1 VPRILSLTLLL
12 LSFSVLAGQELV
24 FEQYPQQTDFLLLI
38 PYNSINFRAG
48 TSESV
53 YQMSINLRNSRGR
66 SVYSR
71 SVQLTFQKKEWLR
84 DTAIPHSF
92 SQDLAPGSYQ
102 MQIRLR
108 NRSVGGNLELQRQFR
123 IGSTGTER
131 GEAYLYA
138 KRDDITFIP
147 SVIPELSDLQA
158 LELHQRFL
166 VQPDSIGVFSGTS
179 KLSVLQPTSPLIIDI
194 KEILDSSQEN
204 QLQVVFYEENI
215 RYNMDAFLYSQWF
228 AYGQSYSLRDQ
239 INQLRYIATQNEW
252 QVLRQV
258 PRAQMAEVIEQFWV
272 LHDPS
277 PGTLR
282 NETRE
287 LFYQRVM
294 IADERYTI
302 HSRLKGWRSDR
313 GRIYIKYGEPD
324 EVRAEPLPLDTPPYI
339 IWQYYTENLQFVF
352 VDEGGFGR
360 YTLRNSEDEY

>member
-1 VPRILSLTLLL
+1 MPRILSLALLL
-12 LSFSVLAGQELV
+12 LSIGLLCGQELV
-24 FEQYPQQTDFLLLI
+24 FEQYPHQTDFLLLI
-38 PYNSINFRAG
+38 PHNSINFRAG
-48 TSESV
+48 TTESV
-53 YQMSINLRNSRGR
+53 YQLSINLRNSRGR

-71 SVQLTFQKKEWLR
+71 SSQITFPKREWLK
-84 DTAIPHSF
+84 DTAIPYNF

-123 IGSTGTER
+123 ISNTGTER
-131 GEAYLYA
+131 GQAYIYA
-138 KRDDITFIP
+138 RRDDITFIP
-147 SVIPELSDLQA
+147 SVIPELTSLES
-158 LELHQRFL
+158 LELRQSFL
-166 VQPDSIGVFSGTS
+166 VQPDSVDVFSGTS
-179 KLSVLQPTSPLIIDI
+179 RLTVHQPQSPLA
-194 KEILDSSQEN
+194 LDLRELLLSSQESP
-204 QLQVVFYEENI
+204 LRIVFYEENV
-215 RYNMDAFLYSQWF
+215 RYSMDAYLYSQWF

-258 PRAQMAEVIEQFWV
+258 SRDQLADAIEQFWT

-287 LFYQRVM
+287 LFYLRVM
-294 IADERYTI
+294 TADERYTI

-324 EVRAEPLPLDTPPYI
+324 EIRAEPLPLDSPPYV

-360 YTLRNSEDEY
+360 YTLRNTEDEY